1 MDDKGEV
8 FYLIE
13 YDGKQHFEPIEFY
26 GGEKHFEEIKIR
38 DSIKNQYCFENNI
51 KLLRLK
57 YDLSN
62 EEIKEKIVNIIYP

>member
-1 MDDKGEV
+1 MTKV
-8 FYLIE
+8 KFFYLIE